1 VVAIAGNTLSGVQRY
16 SPSAQDYTH
25 VQESPSS
32 HNFFGTDNLGRD
44 TWARVLEGTLISLQ
58 VGLGVQ
64 VIVLAIGLF
73 VGGTAALGGRT
84 LDNIMMRITD
94 LFYAFPDLLAIIL
107 LRAAL
112 VDRDLPVVGHDAS
125 QPWPSHLRR
134 LRVYPVEH
142 LSRSVPGGHSGPSD
156 ALLHIPRRRAEGR
169 SRPAGSLA
177 RDGPGVEA
185 GRRHFRSVE
194 QPIEVIFGQVCLFA

>member
-1 VVAIAGNTLSGVQRY
+1 MQAQEAVEREWLLGGELRGRERGLWSDAFRRLIRNRLAMVALILLSVILVVAIAGNTLSGVQRY

-94 LFYAFPDLLAIIL
+94 LFY
-107 LRAAL
+107 
-112 VDRDLPVVGHDAS
+112 
-125 QPWPSHLRR
+125 
-134 LRVYPVEH
+134 
-142 LSRSVPGGHSGPSD
+142 
-156 ALLHIPRRRAEGR
+156 
-169 SRPAGSLA
+169 
-177 RDGPGVEA
+177 
-185 GRRHFRSVE
+185 
-194 QPIEVIFGQVCLFA
+194 